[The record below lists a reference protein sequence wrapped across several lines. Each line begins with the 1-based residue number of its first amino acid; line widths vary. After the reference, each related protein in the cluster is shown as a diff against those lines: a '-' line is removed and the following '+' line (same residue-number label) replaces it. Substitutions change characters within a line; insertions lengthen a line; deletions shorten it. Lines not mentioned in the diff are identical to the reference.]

1 MNKVFFVIMAAA
13 IMFSSCIQDGG
24 PQGPTGN
31 TGPMGPP
38 GRDGKDG
45 TQISTH
51 YFEVYPE
58 QWSTAGRSGSAGYY
72 CFADIRFNAL
82 TSLVIDDGAVLVYF
96 ISEVADQE
104 YDNLLPYITHF
115 KIGGT
120 SYTRVI
126 RYDLQV
132 GKLSLIVED
141 SDFNTP
147 LPPFGGTVQIKV
159 VVISKI

>member
-51 YFEVYPE
+51 YFEVHPN
-58 QWSTAGRSGSAGYY
+58 QWNVYGYY
-72 CFADIRFNAL
+72 GFPEYNCYADIQFNAL
-82 TSLVIDDGAVLVYF
+82 TSSVIDVGAVLVYF
-96 ISEVADQE
+96 ISEVANQK